1 MVVLETATVTPKCV
15 SDFLAVIGNGRI
27 LERGARKCVSDLSAA
42 RAKDRIL
49 DRGVRKYVS
58 DLSAVPAKGR
68 ILDRGARKWLPE
80 GAATE
85 VPAGRAGSDGIGD
98 AAGRSRPPSSRRGA
112 RTM

>member
-1 MVVLETATVTPKCV
+1 MPPGADDREFVYIERE
-15 SDFLAVIGNGRI
+15 SRI
-27 LERGARKCVSDLSAA
+27 LERGAQKCVSDLSAA

-49 DRGVRKYVS
+49 DRGVQKYIS

-80 GAATE
+80 GAAT
-85 VPAGRAGSDGIGD
+85 ANDGSDGSAGIGD

-112 RTM
+112 RMT